1 MQVNTLKQIRSAY
14 DELSTGYQKLLTAS
28 ELFNRDTLLQVD
40 PEGVAAGAQRAHPE
54 GVVASPLQMRTVR
67 KAGLLSEGEE
77 CSDTTHSSSAAHYTS
92 QHHHQQK
99 PPQQQQNHEA
109 QKPAALLTPVRPVSP
124 KKSPI
129 LSEPDSSSSSRTS
142 NARQLATTLVRRL
155 TFIPNT
161 SINNKNTS
169 DTISTTTGTISTTT
183 HTC

>member
-40 PEGVAAGAQRAHPE
+40 PEGAAAGAQRAHPE
-54 GVVASPLQMRTVR
+54 GVAASPLQMRTVR

-77 CSDTTHSSSAAHYTS
+77 CSDTTPSSSAAHYTS
-92 QHHHQQK
+92 QYHHQKK
-99 PPQQQQNHEA
+99 PPQQQHHHEA
-109 QKPAALLTPVRPVSP
+109 QKPPALLTPVRPVSP

-129 LSEPDSSSSSRTS
+129 LSDPDSSSRTS

-161 SINNKNTS
+161 SINNNNTS